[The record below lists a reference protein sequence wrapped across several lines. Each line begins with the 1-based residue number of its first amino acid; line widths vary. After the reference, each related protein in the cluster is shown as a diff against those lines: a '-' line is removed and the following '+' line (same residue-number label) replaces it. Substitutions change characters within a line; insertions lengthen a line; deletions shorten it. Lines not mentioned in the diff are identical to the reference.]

1 MDHTKRQLNYRVNN
15 SVSFADEIIIGEAP
29 IISKSFN
36 NYSDIELFPKP
47 IRNGEN
53 KRKKFSQN
61 YMLNFSILSFIL
73 IAFLI
78 LFSRIVTSTLFSFNS
93 FSTSIFVGG
102 YFLFFALTVILLL
115 KRKMLSLKVEN
126 GALHIKSFP
135 SLNKKIPINQ
145 IIKCE
150 LNTMKNNR
158 FSHSRKIHFALN
170 NNGNRYKQPLTLGL
184 SLQLINGEHIIIGS
198 YKS

>member
-1 MDHTKRQLNYRVNN
+1 
-15 SVSFADEIIIGEAP
+15 
-29 IISKSFN
+29 
-36 NYSDIELFPKP
+36 
-47 IRNGEN
+47 
-53 KRKKFSQN
+53 
-61 YMLNFSILSFIL
+61 
-73 IAFLI
+73 
-78 LFSRIVTSTLFSFNS
+78 
-93 FSTSIFVGG
+93 
-102 YFLFFALTVILLL
+102 
-115 KRKMLSLKVEN
+115 MLSLKVEN

>member
-93 FSTSIFVGG
+93 FSTSIFVADIFC
-102 YFLFFALTVILLL
+102 FL
-115 KRKMLSLKVEN
+115 
-126 GALHIKSFP
+126 H
-135 SLNKKIPINQ
+135 
-145 IIKCE
+145 
-150 LNTMKNNR
+150 
-158 FSHSRKIHFALN
+158 
-170 NNGNRYKQPLTLGL
+170 
-184 SLQLINGEHIIIGS
+184 
-198 YKS
+198 